1 MKMKLSIIYILF
13 MTIFTIIPSNTYAF
27 GVSTN
32 TNTNSYVQI
41 LDGETIDCNGDNS
54 LLGNVNDEKSVA
66 WLLQKLLNYIKILGP
81 SIAIVLGSLDFIKAI
96 VSSDEENMKK
106 TQKRFVN
113 RLIAAALLFLI
124 PLIVELLLGLF
135 GFTTNVTCGL
145 K

>member
-1 MKMKLSIIYILF
+1 

-113 RLIAAALLFLI
+113 RLIAAALLFFI

>member
-106 TQKRFVN
+106 TQKRFGN
-113 RLIAAALLFLI
+113 RLIAAALLFFI
-124 PLIVELLLGLF
+124 HLIVELLLGLF

>member
-13 MTIFTIIPSNTYAF
+13 MTILTIIPSNTYAF

-32 TNTNSYVQI
+32 MNTNSYVQI

-113 RLIAAALLFLI
+113 RLIAAALLFFI

>member
-113 RLIAAALLFLI
+113 ILIAAALLFFI

>member
-106 TQKRFVN
+106 TQKRFIN
-113 RLIAAALLFLI
+113 RLIAAALLFFI

>member
-81 SIAIVLGSLDFIKAI
+81 SIAIVLGSIDFIKAI

-106 TQKRFVN
+106 TQKRFIN
-113 RLIAAALLFLI
+113 RLIAATLLFFI

>member
-1 MKMKLSIIYILF
+1 MKKILTIIYI
-13 MTIFTIIPSNTYAF
+13 MIITISLVLPINTQAANIKI
-27 GVSTN
+27 SDN
-32 TNTNSYVQI
+32 NYVQI
-41 LDGETIDCNGDNS
+41 LDGTIDCTSQETGI
-54 LLGNVNDEKSVA
+54 LGNVNDEKSVA

-81 SIAIVLGSLDFIKAI
+81 SIAIVLGSIDFIKAI

-106 TQKRFVN
+106 TQKRFIN
-113 RLIAAALLFLI
+113 RLIAATLLFFI

>member
-13 MTIFTIIPSNTYAF
+13 MTIFTIIPSNTYAV
-27 GVSTN
+27 GVSTS
-32 TNTNSYVQI
+32 TNVNSYAQI

-81 SIAIVLGSLDFIKAI
+81 SIAIVLGSIDFIKAI

-106 TQKRFVN
+106 TQKRFIN
-113 RLIAAALLFLI
+113 RLIAATLLFFI

>member
-113 RLIAAALLFLI
+113 RLIAAALLFFI

>member
-1 MKMKLSIIYILF
+1 
-13 MTIFTIIPSNTYAF
+13 MTIFTIIPSNTYAV
-27 GVSTN
+27 GVSTS
-32 TNTNSYVQI
+32 TNVNSYAQI

-81 SIAIVLGSLDFIKAI
+81 SIAIVLGSIDFIKAI

-106 TQKRFVN
+106 TQKRFIN
-113 RLIAAALLFLI
+113 RLIAATLLFFI

>member
-13 MTIFTIIPSNTYAF
+13 MTIFTVIPSNTYAF

-81 SIAIVLGSLDFIKAI
+81 SIAIVLGSIDFIKAI

-106 TQKRFVN
+106 TQKRFIN
-113 RLIAAALLFLI
+113 RLIAATLLFFI

>member
-1 MKMKLSIIYILF
+1 MKMKLSIIYILIIY
-13 MTIFTIIPSNTYAF
+13 IFTIIPSNTYAF

-113 RLIAAALLFLI
+113 RLIAAALLFFI

>member
-1 MKMKLSIIYILF
+1 
-13 MTIFTIIPSNTYAF
+13 MTIFTIIPSNTYAV

-32 TNTNSYVQI
+32 TNANSYVQI
-41 LDGETIDCNGDNS
+41 LDGEIVDCNSDNS
-54 LLGNVNDEKSVA
+54 LLGNVNDEESVA

-81 SIAIVLGSLDFIKAI
+81 SIAIVLGSIDFIKAI

-106 TQKRFVN
+106 TQKRFIN
-113 RLIAAALLFLI
+113 RLIAATLLFFI

>member
-1 MKMKLSIIYILF
+1 

-106 TQKRFVN
+106 TQKRFGN
-113 RLIAAALLFLI
+113 RLIAAALLFFI
-124 PLIVELLLGLF
+124 HLIVELLLGLF

>member
-113 RLIAAALLFLI
+113 RLIAAALLFFI
-124 PLIVELLLGLF
+124 HLIVELLLGLF